1 MCADLVF
8 VDMAGCTVINQC
20 ETSILVNKSTL
31 MKHPSITQKADLTA
45 FSKLG
50 SPQKREPAL

>member
-1 MCADLVF
+1 
-8 VDMAGCTVINQC
+8 MAGCTVINQC
-20 ETSILVNKSTL
+20 ENSILVNKSTL
-31 MKHPSITQKADLTA
+31 MKHPTITQKADLTA